1 MKLLKARIIFGNS
14 LFLACIPLSS
24 KDVKRITGMSLI
36 VVPIHKYPE
45 YLKEC
50 CNLINREWKRSETA
64 RLHSLQNSSDNLP
77 TSLILLEDKRLIG
90 HLKLSIIPS
99 IRNACFIESVVID
112 PNLRGKG
119 YGKVLMKEA
128 EDYVKNI
135 LNLDTIYLSTKGQEK
150 FYEKLG
156 YNECLPISIYGSFVP
171 KDILKP
177 NKFTKYE
184 SDNVPPPPPLPRLKD
199 FVISKTYLKKELVNR
214 FTSSLCLP

>member
-1 MKLLKARIIFGNS
+1 M
-14 LFLACIPLSS
+14 PLSS
-24 KDVKRITGMSLI
+24 KDVKKITGMSLI

-50 CNLINREWKRSETA
+50 CSLINREWKRSETA
-64 RLHSLQNSSDNLP
+64 RLYSLQNSSDNLP

-99 IRNACFIESVVID
+99 IKNACFVESVVIN

-119 YGKVLMKEA
+119 YGKFLMKEA
-128 EDYVKNI
+128 EHYVKNI

-156 YNECLPISIYGSFVP
+156 YNECLPISIYGNFLR
-171 KDILKP
+171 KDVLKP
-177 NKFTKYE
+177 KQEFTKYKP
-184 SDNVPPPPPLPRLKD
+184 DNVPPPPPPPTLKN
-199 FVISKTYLKKELVNR
+199 FVVTKTYLKKELY
-214 FTSSLCLP
+214 SE